1 MGPARLPRDIVAK
14 LNAELRAIMF
24 QADVR
29 ERLTNQGLVPV
40 ASTPEELAALIKADL
55 PRWAKVVAEA
65 KISAD

>member
-1 MGPARLPRDIVAK
+1 

-29 ERLTNQGLVPV
+29 ERLTNQGLVPA